1 MRVGGQGGEMS
12 GGVGYRSDAED
23 VCPRC
28 KGRLHSS
35 GMGSATRVCPW
46 CDAVLDGTDTGER
59 SMKRVAIVGVVI
71 VAAGI
76 WAMFIPAD
84 GWNATSGLVFGVVTT
99 FLTAMAWVLSGPMVD
114 N

>member
-1 MRVGGQGGEMS
+1 MRVRGQGGEMS
-12 GGVGYRSDAED
+12 GSGGYRSDAED

-28 KGRLHSS
+28 KGRLH
-35 GMGSATRVCPW
+35 GSATRVCPW

-59 SMKRVAIVGVVI
+59 SMKRVAIVGVVF

-76 WAMFIPAD
+76 WAMFIPAE

-99 FLTAMAWVLSGPMVD
+99 FLTAMAWVLSGELLD
-114 N
+114 T